1 MANYTALVESVKQY
15 IKANGMQAITGD
27 ILQGVLMSVIDTFGT
42 GSVYRGVATPNTDPQ
57 NPDANV
63 FYFAWEQGVYAKFG
77 NLTLPSGGMYV
88 LDNKS
93 GQWTMTEIIFP
104 ALTEMQEKVENA
116 LSTAQQAVSIA
127 ETANSNADVAIEGAQ
142 AADAK
147 AQQAVG
153 TADEA
158 KDIAT
163 EARDLASAAEADAG
177 DAQNLAAEAVAA
189 AGTAQGVANQAIDA
203 ANTAKVQADSALQ
216 IAGQARD
223 EASAAGDKA
232 NTAVSTAE
240 TAATNAEAALNQ
252 SETASQIAQQA
263 ATDSAEAKA
272 DSEEALTLAQ
282 GAIPNSEK
290 GVAGGVATLDENGL
304 VPREQSGH
312 WDLEDSYTSDRTDA
326 APTAHALH
334 EVYEMHETDVDELNI
349 RLDAVLE
356 LVKSVAGIGVAP
368 VTVSVTGP
376 GESKIVSI
384 VTNGNWTL
392 SVDQSWVTPSKTSG
406 IGNDTVTLT
415 VAANGTTSERNATL
429 TVTNALGQEATS
441 NIIQAARVETTE
453 YTFSVAPANLTF
465 AAAGESKTV
474 VVVSKKQ
481 LYINGSASGAPVTVN
496 YTSKLEGAGFS
507 VTSTGVVAS
516 NNTTTNVRT
525 GSLTLTQS
533 ESGKKATVTLNQ
545 GAGTQTIE
553 YTNWATQSVDLTAT
567 PTSISASGGSS
578 ALATKATQTRTK
590 TTKWNGIVTGTTPE
604 TQTVTV
610 AATYTKVSGSGT
622 LTSSTVTFGNN
633 TSTSQLSG
641 VYRATFDGKTDDVT
655 ITQAAGVQSIEYT
668 DWATTAID
676 VSASPATVAAAGGTS
691 QMSTK
696 ATQNRTKTT
705 KWNGVVTNTQQET
718 QTVTVTASYAKVS
731 GDGSLSGAA
740 VSFPNNTTNAA
751 KSGVYRATYGGKTDD
766 VTIAQAAGTQT
777 IERGAWITQSV
788 QITASSTNVAA
799 AGGSSSLSTKA
810 SQARTVNIKW
820 NGIVTDTQQE
830 TQTISVTPT
839 YSKQSGGGTLSG
851 STVSFGNNTTA
862 NIVTGVYRATYDGK
876 TSDVTISQAAGVQSK
891 TLELSTYTKSFPA
904 TGGSTTIFGTYREL
918 WNGVVTATTS
928 GVSPTLSGSQTGFTI
943 SGNAVTA
950 ANRGTTAGAARTLS
964 GNATYNGASAAYS
977 ITQEENKETYS
988 ALTLDMLAVSNP
1000 ISGSDPTTKA
1010 NGGTVTLGATASYT
1024 YSTGQTKSVD
1034 VKDSAAYNIASTS
1047 AGGVSISGRVLTW
1060 ANRAAVEGGARS
1072 VTVRLSYNGASQER
1086 TFYQQAN
1093 TFTFGSSIS
1102 LEYFNYTPSS
1112 VSANGGTA
1120 TPNVAYRQS
1129 GSYTSGQT
1137 GYKVQTIDDLVSGP
1151 VFSRSGGSSAAS
1163 INSSTGVITWS
1174 ANTTTSDR
1182 MVQVVMRGTAQGG
1195 YAVNLVATSSQSA
1208 YVRPTISLT
1217 FNYNQSGGT
1226 FVINASQAVKDQ
1238 LDIQFTYTD
1247 GMGAGGDGE
1256 ITMGAGS
1263 TSVQG
1268 YAGGPSYPIAGIIE
1282 VNHTSGGRLE
1292 TSKAIYTWT
1301 QV

>member
-507 VTSTGVVAS
+507 VTSTGVAAS

-655 ITQAAGVQSIEYT
+655 ITQAAGGQSIEYT

-777 IERGAWITQSV
+777 IERGTWITQSV

-810 SQARTVNIKW
+810 SQARTVSIKW

-830 TQTISVTPT
+830 TQTISITPT
-839 YSKQSGGGTLSG
+839 YSKQSGGGTLGG

-876 TSDVTISQAAGVQSK
+876 TSDITINQAAGSK
-891 TLELSTYTKSFPA
+891 MYQDAKPVMYAIPETLTLAKTSGASGKFKLYMPNKRWTWNG
-904 TGGSTTIFGTYREL
+904 TGTVYREL
-918 WNGVVTATTS
+918 EIFTLPFAVKMDESIVTGSSKFCTISPSRIMEDGNYGSTEYVEITVTAS
-928 GVSPTLSGSQTGFTI
+928 
-943 SGNAVTA
+943 
-950 ANRGTTAGAARTLS
+950 
-964 GNATYNGASAAYS
+964 
-977 ITQEENKETYS
+977 
-988 ALTLDMLAVSNP
+988 
-1000 ISGSDPTTKA
+1000 
-1010 NGGTVTLGATASYT
+1010 
-1024 YSTGQTKSVD
+1024 
-1034 VKDSAAYNIASTS
+1034 
-1047 AGGVSISGRVLTW
+1047 
-1060 ANRAAVEGGARS
+1060 
-1072 VTVRLSYNGASQER
+1072 
-1086 TFYQQAN
+1086 
-1093 TFTFGSSIS
+1093 
-1102 LEYFNYTPSS
+1102 
-1112 VSANGGTA
+1112 
-1120 TPNVAYRQS
+1120 
-1129 GSYTSGQT
+1129 
-1137 GYKVQTIDDLVSGP
+1137 
-1151 VFSRSGGSSAAS
+1151 
-1163 INSSTGVITWS
+1163 S
-1174 ANTTTSDR
+1174 ANTTETARSSAVGNRSIMLPDR
-1182 MVQVVMRGTAQGG
+1182 ETMVRGTCIVTQQEAGHDPG
-1195 YAVNLVATSSQSA
+1195 PGPGPEKASITL
-1208 YVRPTISLT
+1208 SLS
-1217 FNYNQSGGT
+1217 YNQSAGT
-1226 FVINASQAVKDQ
+1226 FVISASEAVRDT
-1238 LDIQFTYTD
+1238 LRIGVTYHD
-1247 GMGAGGDGE
+1247 DMGGGGD
-1256 ITMGAGS
+1256 TFTTLNNGS
-1263 TSVQG
+1263 TSAQG
-1268 YAGGPSYPIAGIIE
+1268 YAGGPSYPYCEIFEIDL
-1282 VNHTSGGRLE
+1282 NLTPPYDSGN
-1292 TSKAIYTWT
+1292 AIYYW
-1301 QV
+1301 